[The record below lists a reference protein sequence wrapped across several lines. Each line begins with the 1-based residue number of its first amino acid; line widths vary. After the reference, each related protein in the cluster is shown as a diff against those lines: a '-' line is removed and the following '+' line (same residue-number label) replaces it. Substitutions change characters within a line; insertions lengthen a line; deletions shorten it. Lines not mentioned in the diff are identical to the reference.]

1 MDSLQTR
8 SEDDVGN
15 STVHPPVTMRL
26 PCTASSV
33 PVARQQLKHW
43 MSDLGGSGER
53 IEDARVV
60 ISELLGNAVRHAS
73 PLADGSILV
82 TWGLDRGA
90 VSLAVTDGGSGTGP
104 RRVDTPTSALTGRG
118 MAIVDALAEDWWL
131 EQTPTWSTVHA
142 LLGV

>member
-1 MDSLQTR
+1 
-8 SEDDVGN
+8 
-15 STVHPPVTMRL
+15 
-26 PCTASSV
+26 
-33 PVARQQLKHW
+33 
-43 MSDLGGSGER
+43 MSHLGGSGER

-104 RRVDTPTSALTGRG
+104 RRVESPTSALTGRG
-118 MAIVDALAEDWWL
+118 MAIVEALAEDWWL
-131 EQTPTWSTVHA
+131 EQTPTRSTVHA

>member
-33 PVARQQLKHW
+33 PVARQQLKQW
-43 MSDLGGSGER
+43 MTGLDGSGEC

-73 PLADGSILV
+73 PLADGSIMV
-82 TWGLDRGA
+82 SWGLDRGGI
-90 VSLAVTDGGSGTGP
+90 SLAVTDGGSGTGP
-104 RRVDTPTSALTGRG
+104 RRLETSTSALTGRG
-118 MAIVDALAEDWWL
+118 LAIVDALACEWWL
-131 EQTPTWSTVHA
+131 EQTPTRSTVHA

>member
-1 MDSLQTR
+1 
-8 SEDDVGN
+8 VGN

-43 MSDLGGSGER
+43 MSGLGGSGER

-73 PLADGSILV
+73 PLDDGSIVV
-82 TWGLDRGA
+82 TWGLDRGG
-90 VSLAVTDGGSGTGP
+90 VSLAVTDGGGDTGP
-104 RRVDTPTSALTGRG
+104 RRVDTPSSALTGRG
-118 MAIVDALAEDWWL
+118 LAIVDALAQEWWL
-131 EQTPTWSTVHA
+131 EQTPTRSTVHA
-142 LLGV
+142 LLDV